1 MSDRNNMQNIPQ
13 NTRLMK
19 NHTINHMKEEYSAR
33 VNDLKRHLEQNSKE
47 KYYVKDNK
55 STSRPV
61 NFRESSNQ
69 HANHSNSHRKK

>member
-1 MSDRNNMQNIPQ
+1 MSDRNNVNAIPQ

-47 KYYVKDNK
+47 KSYVKENK
-55 STSRPV
+55 SIPRFN
-61 NFRESSNQ
+61 NFRESSN
-69 HANHSNSHRKK
+69 